1 MIRRAAVLL
10 CLGLAVMT
18 AGVSALSLWADW
30 RRPDSIL
37 AHDTL
42 PFYASADLR
51 PRWDR
56 ISSVLRVDGFE
67 FTNHRKASV
76 DSRLLDNGPTVINLF
91 FAGCVSVCPVS
102 MDLLRTLRASFGSQ
116 APQFVSLTVSPLTDD
131 VRALDDY
138 AARFGLPKDWILLT
152 GEPRHVES
160 WARHSLYSDITQL
173 GADGLPPHTERAFL
187 IDRRHRIRGIYDA
200 RSPHEMVRLRS
211 DIGQLRR
218 EEAPAEVQSTAASP
232 SSPPEDPTVV
242 MR

>member
-1 MIRRAAVLL
+1 MRRTAIA
-10 CLGLAVMT
+10 CLSLAVMA

-30 RRPDSIL
+30 HRPDSIL

-56 ISSVLRVDGFE
+56 VSSMLRVNDFE
-67 FTNHRKASV
+67 FTDHRKTAV
-76 DSRLLDNGPTVINLF
+76 DDRMLDNGPTVVNLF

-102 MDLLRTLRASFGSQ
+102 MDLLRTLRASLGGE

-138 AARFGLPKDWILLT
+138 AGRFGLPKDWILLT
-152 GEPRHVES
+152 GEPRSVEA
-160 WARHSLYSDITQL
+160 WARHSLYSDITKL
-173 GADGLPPHTERAFL
+173 GPDGLPPHTERAFL

-200 RSPHEMVRLRS
+200 RSPHEMVRLRY
-211 DIGQLRR
+211 DIARLRQ
-218 EEAPAEVQSTAASP
+218 EDVPARDQSVSTSSASEIAA
-232 SSPPEDPTVV
+232 VV
-242 MR
+242 RR

>member
-1 MIRRAAVLL
+1 MMRRAALL

-18 AGVSALSLWADW
+18 GGISAWSLWADW

-42 PFYASADLR
+42 PFYASADMR

-56 ISSVLRVDGFE
+56 ISSVLRVGAFE

-76 DSRLLDNGPTVINLF
+76 DSRLLDNGPTVVNLF

-102 MDLLRTLRASFGSQ
+102 MDLLRTLQASFGSQ

-138 AARFGLPKDWILLT
+138 AAKFGLPKDWILLT
-152 GEPRHVES
+152 GEPRHVEA
-160 WARHSLYSDITQL
+160 WARHSLYSDITTL

-187 IDRRHRIRGIYDA
+187 VDRRHRIRGIYDA

-218 EEAPAEVQSTAASP
+218 EEALVEGQSAAVSS